1 MQSTQV
7 YYLKTTF
14 REKKMLAGLG
24 KGDDLG
30 RAEGSECDK
39 IQYIYIYAQQM
50 KDLVCSS
57 ALQNTTKHYKTKDKV
72 WLIH

>member
-1 MQSTQV
+1 MIQMQSTQV

-30 RAEGSECDK
+30 RVEGSECDK
-39 IQYIYIYAQQM
+39 IQYIYIYM
-50 KDLVCSS
+50 PSR
-57 ALQNTTKHYKTKDKV
+57 
-72 WLIH
+72 